1 MEKERIRRAHKVE
14 NDLHTRTVCARANGV
29 KITEKERR
37 KYAKPKEEKE
47 SASERASKHA
57 LCVGVKPKHP
67 YFVLRERKKGV
78 NYRFRI

>member
-29 KITEKERR
+29 KITEKGRR

-47 SASERASKHA
+47 SASERKRAGEQACIMCWSEA
-57 LCVGVKPKHP
+57 
-67 YFVLRERKKGV
+67 ETSI
-78 NYRFRI
+78 FRIEREKKRCKL